1 MSATDR
7 RSDNS
12 KPSAWVVHKF
22 GGSSVADAQC
32 FERVA
37 RIIET
42 PPFNAPARIAVVL
55 SACKG
60 VTDEL
65 LQLVALAERRDESWR
80 TRLAALRAR
89 HAGIAAALLGAASA
103 DEYLAEFDR
112 DSTDLA
118 GVLQTTSVMR
128 SAAQSVSDLTAGFG
142 EIWSTRLFYRYLQQR
157 AIRAGLQWIDAR
169 RCVTVEWGPLGP
181 AVQWQQSRE
190 KLTGLIGAGATGP
203 GQQTPVQQT
212 LVITGFIATDPRGV
226 QTTLGRNGSDFSA
239 SIFGALLDAA
249 EIHIWTDVDGVLSAD
264 PRRVPDAQVIDSLSY
279 NEAMELAYFGAKV
292 IHPQTMA
299 PAVGRDIPIWIRNT
313 FAPQKPGTLICA
325 VPHSSLP
332 VKGITSIENVA
343 LVNLEGAGMIGV
355 PGTAH
360 RLFGALREE
369 GISVILIS
377 QGSSEH
383 SICCAI
389 PQAQAAR
396 AKRVLDAA
404 FGRELAEGQIQNVDV
419 TPDLAILAVVGDGMA
434 GMPGVSGKVFSALGN
449 AHINV
454 RAIAQGAS
462 ERNISVVVDGS
473 QATRA
478 LRAAHASFYLSPH
491 TLSIGV
497 IGPGTV
503 GSVLL
508 DQLMSQ
514 RERLAREFRIDLRV
528 RGILRSKQMC
538 LSEQGVALEKWRE
551 QLQTD
556 SQPADLARFI
566 EHVRVDYL
574 PHTVLIDCTADSDI
588 ARQYRDWLAAGIH
601 VVTPNKRANSS
612 ELSYYES
619 LKAARRESGAHYLYE
634 TTVGAGLPVIQTLR
648 DLRETG
654 DEITRIE
661 GIFSGTLAYL
671 FNVYDG
677 TTPFS
682 AIVREAKQR
691 GYTEPDPRDDL
702 SGTDVARKLIILG
715 REMGLKLEM
724 SDVEVSSLVPSDLAA
739 GSSEEFLAGL
749 SRYDEP
755 MRQRYEQARARGHV
769 LRYIGAVFSDGR
781 ATVGLTELDAR
792 HAFANI
798 ALTDNVVRF
807 ATARYCDN
815 PLIVQGPGAGPA
827 VTAGGVF
834 ADLLRLATYLG
845 ARL

>member
-1 MSATDR
+1 MNS
-7 RSDNS
+7 SD
-12 KPSAWVVHKF
+12 PQAWVVHKF

-37 RIIET
+37 EIIESKAPGAT
-42 PPFNAPARIAVVL
+42 PRPRLAIVL

-60 VTDEL
+60 VTDTLLEL
-65 LQLVALAERRDESWR
+65 VSVAERQRPEWRAALA
-80 TRLAALRAR
+80 TLRAR
-89 HAGIAAALLGAASA
+89 HALIADTLLRGTGAA
-103 DEYLAEFDR
+103 EYLQEFDR
-112 DSTDLA
+112 DLVDLSS
-118 GVLQTTSVMR
+118 VLQTTSVMR
-128 SAAQSVSDLTAGFG
+128 SAAQTVRDLTMGYG
-142 EIWSTRLFYRYLQQR
+142 EIWSTRLFARYLRQR
-157 AIRAGLQWIDAR
+157 GVRQGVQWLDAR
-169 RCVTVEWGPLGP
+169 ACVTVVWGPLGP
-181 AVQWQQSRE
+181 AVQWPASRQALE
-190 KLTGLIGAGATGP
+190 ALLAPEAA
-203 GQQTPVQQT
+203 QASRT
-212 LVITGFIATDPRGV
+212 LVITGFIASDPQGV

-264 PRRVPDAQVIDSLSY
+264 PRRVPGAKVIDSLSY

-325 VPHSSLP
+325 HPSSPLP
-332 VKGITSIENVA
+332 VKGITTIESVA
-343 LVNLEGAGMIGV
+343 LLNLEGAGMIGV

-396 AKRVLDAA
+396 ARRVLEAA
-404 FGRELAEGQIQNVDV
+404 FARELAEGQIQSVDV
-419 TPDLAILAVVGDGMA
+419 ADELAILAVVGDGMT
-434 GMPGVSGKVFSALGN
+434 GSPGVAGKLFGALGE

-462 ERNISVVVDGS
+462 ERNISLVVDGA

-508 DQLMSQ
+508 DQLAGE
-514 RERLAREFRIDLRV
+514 RERLAREFKIDLRV
-528 RGILRSKQMC
+528 RGIMRSHRMC
-538 LSEQGVALEKWRE
+538 LAEESIALERWRE
-551 QLQTD
+551 VWAQET
-556 SQPADLARFI
+556 QPAQLERFI
-566 EHVRVDYL
+566 EHLHVDYL
-574 PHTVLIDCTADSDI
+574 PHTVLIDCSADDGI
-588 ARQYRDWLAAGIH
+588 ALRYHDWLTAGIH
-601 VVTPNKRANSS
+601 IVTPNKRANSGT
-612 ELSYYES
+612 LAYYES
-619 LKAARRESGAHYLYE
+619 LKAARRASGAHYLYE

-654 DEITRIE
+654 DRIDRIE

-677 TTPFS
+677 SAPFS

-724 SDVEVSSLVPSDLAA
+724 SDVEVSSLVPAELVS
-739 GSSEEFLAGL
+739 GSSEQFLAGL
-749 SRYDEP
+749 SAHDAT
-755 MRQRYEQARARGHV
+755 MRQRFEAARARGRV
-769 LRYIGAVFSDGR
+769 LRYIGAVSAEGR
-781 ATVGLTELDAR
+781 ATVGLAELDMR

-798 ALTDNVVRF
+798 ALTDNIVRY
-807 ATARYCDN
+807 ATTRYCDN